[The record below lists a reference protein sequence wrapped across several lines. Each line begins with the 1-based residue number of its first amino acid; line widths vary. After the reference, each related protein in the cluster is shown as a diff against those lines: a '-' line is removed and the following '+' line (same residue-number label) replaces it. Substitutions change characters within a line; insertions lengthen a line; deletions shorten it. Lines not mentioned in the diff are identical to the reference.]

1 MITLNSDVT
10 SALQR
15 YAAVAS
21 GRTSC
26 AYIVPPQLSIHP
38 GYVSDLE
45 IIWSSELGVNL
56 CLVVV
61 EVEVEVEVE
70 ELSPTLTDVAVEPP
84 DDDQIEDNLKQ

>member
-21 GRTSC
+21 RRTSC

-45 IIWSSELGVNL
+45 IIWSSELGVHL
-56 CLVVV
+56 CLVV
-61 EVEVEVEVE
+61 EVV

>member
-45 IIWSSELGVNL
+45 IIWSSELGVHL
-56 CLVVV
+56 RLVV
-61 EVEVEVEVE
+61 EVEVEVV

>member
-15 YAAVAS
+15 YAAVVS

-45 IIWSSELGVNL
+45 IIWSSELGVHL
-56 CLVVV
+56 CLV
-61 EVEVEVEVE
+61 VEVE

>member
-26 AYIVPPQLSIHP
+26 AYIVPRHLSIHP

-45 IIWSSELGVNL
+45 IIWSSELGVHL
-56 CLVVV
+56 CL
-61 EVEVEVEVE
+61 VEVE

>member
-10 SALQR
+10 SLLQR

-26 AYIVPPQLSIHP
+26 AYIVPRHLSIHP

-45 IIWSSELGVNL
+45 IIWSSELGVHL
-56 CLVVV
+56 RLVV
-61 EVEVEVEVE
+61 EVEVEVV

>member
-10 SALQR
+10 YALQR

-26 AYIVPPQLSIHP
+26 DYIVPRHLSIHP
-38 GYVSDLE
+38 VSDLE
-45 IIWSSELGVNL
+45 IIWSSELGVHL
-56 CLVVV
+56 CL
-61 EVEVEVEVE
+61 VEVEVEVE

>member
-38 GYVSDLE
+38 VSDLE
-45 IIWSSELGVNL
+45 IIWSSELGVHL
-56 CLVVV
+56 CL
-61 EVEVEVEVE
+61 VEVEVEVE

>member
-15 YAAVAS
+15 YAAVVS

-26 AYIVPPQLSIHP
+26 AYIVPRHLSIHP
-38 GYVSDLE
+38 VSDLE
-45 IIWSSELGVNL
+45 IIWSSELGVHL
-56 CLVVV
+56 CLV
-61 EVEVEVEVE
+61 VEVE

>member
-26 AYIVPPQLSIHP
+26 AYIVPRHLSIHP

-45 IIWSSELGVNL
+45 IIWSSELGVHL
-56 CLVVV
+56 CLVV
-61 EVEVEVEVE
+61 EVEVEVV

>member
-26 AYIVPPQLSIHP
+26 AYIVPRHLSIHP

-45 IIWSSELGVNL
+45 IIWSSELGVHL
-56 CLVVV
+56 RLV
-61 EVEVEVEVE
+61 VEVE

>member
-26 AYIVPPQLSIHP
+26 AYIVPRHLSIHP

-45 IIWSSELGVNL
+45 IIWSSELGVHL
-56 CLVVV
+56 CLV
-61 EVEVEVEVE
+61 VEVE

>member
-1 MITLNSDVT
+1 MITLISDVT

-21 GRTSC
+21 RRTSC
-26 AYIVPPQLSIHP
+26 AYIVPRHLSIHP

-45 IIWSSELGVNL
+45 IIWSSELGVHL
-56 CLVVV
+56 CL
-61 EVEVEVEVE
+61 VEVE

>member
-45 IIWSSELGVNL
+45 IIWSSELGVHL
-56 CLVVV
+56 CL
-61 EVEVEVEVE
+61 VEVEVEVE

>member
-15 YAAVAS
+15 YAAVVS

-38 GYVSDLE
+38 VSDLE
-45 IIWSSELGVNL
+45 IIWSSELGVHL
-56 CLVVV
+56 CL
-61 EVEVEVEVE
+61 EVEVEVE

>member
-10 SALQR
+10 SELQR

-26 AYIVPPQLSIHP
+26 AYIVPRHLSIHP

-45 IIWSSELGVNL
+45 IIWSSELGVHL
-56 CLVVV
+56 RLVV
-61 EVEVEVEVE
+61 EVEVEVV

>member
-38 GYVSDLE
+38 VSDLE
-45 IIWSSELGVNL
+45 IIWSSELGVHL
-56 CLVVV
+56 CLV
-61 EVEVEVEVE
+61 VEVE

>member
-45 IIWSSELGVNL
+45 IIWSSELGVHL
-56 CLVVV
+56 CLV
-61 EVEVEVEVE
+61 EVEVEVV

>member
-10 SALQR
+10 SELQR

-26 AYIVPPQLSIHP
+26 AYIVPRHLSIHP
-38 GYVSDLE
+38 VSDLE
-45 IIWSSELGVNL
+45 IIWSSELGVHL
-56 CLVVV
+56 CLV
-61 EVEVEVEVE
+61 VEVEVE

>member
-10 SALQR
+10 SLLQR

-26 AYIVPPQLSIHP
+26 AYIVPRHLSIHP
-38 GYVSDLE
+38 VSDLE
-45 IIWSSELGVNL
+45 IIWSSELGVHL
-56 CLVVV
+56 CLVV
-61 EVEVEVEVE
+61 EVEVEVV

>member
-1 MITLNSDVT
+1 M
-10 SALQR
+10 
-15 YAAVAS
+15 
-21 GRTSC
+21 
-26 AYIVPPQLSIHP
+26 
-38 GYVSDLE
+38 SDLE

>member
-21 GRTSC
+21 RRTSC

-38 GYVSDLE
+38 VSDLE
-45 IIWSSELGVNL
+45 IIWSSELGVHL
-56 CLVVV
+56 CLVV
-61 EVEVEVEVE
+61 EVEVEVV

>member
-15 YAAVAS
+15 YAAVVS

-26 AYIVPPQLSIHP
+26 AYIVPRHLSIHP

-45 IIWSSELGVNL
+45 IIWSSELGVHL
-56 CLVVV
+56 RLVV
-61 EVEVEVEVE
+61 EVEVEVV

>member
-1 MITLNSDVT
+1 M
-10 SALQR
+10 
-15 YAAVAS
+15 S

-26 AYIVPPQLSIHP
+26 AYIVPRHLSIHP

-45 IIWSSELGVNL
+45 IIWSSELGVHL
-56 CLVVV
+56 RLVV
-61 EVEVEVEVE
+61 EVEVEVV

>member
-45 IIWSSELGVNL
+45 IIWSSELGVHL
-56 CLVVV
+56 CLV
-61 EVEVEVEVE
+61 VEVE

>member
-15 YAAVAS
+15 YAAVVS

-38 GYVSDLE
+38 VSDLE
-45 IIWSSELGVNL
+45 IIWSSELGVHL
-56 CLVVV
+56 CLV
-61 EVEVEVEVE
+61 EVEVEVV
-70 ELSPTLTDVAVEPP
+70 ELSPTLTDVAVEPL